1 MGLAAQCL
9 YNSTNIRRE
18 RLDTIFD
25 VLLVTFYVI
34 SSIFIWHHISNLN
47 QGNGL
52 NGIHRSPTWTY
63 IDSAYF
69 MAQTMSTVGT
79 GDIVPAGNAG
89 SRIFAVYQASSCACY
104 VVTCNRASVR
114 DDLTELLT
122 VSLGDVCLDR
132 CEMLS
137 NFTMYVVKFPRF
149 FSASSSSSHCSVLR

>member
-18 RLDTIFD
+18 RLDTTFE
-25 VLLVTFYVI
+25 VLIVTFYVI

-52 NGIHRSPTWTY
+52 NGIHKSETWTY

-89 SRIFAVYQASSCACY
+89 SRIFAVYQVFSPSFRRLPG
-104 VVTCNRASVR
+104 T
-114 DDLTELLT
+114 
-122 VSLGDVCLDR
+122 VCLLCCDLQSCVSQR
-132 CEMLS
+132 
-137 NFTMYVVKFPRF
+137 
-149 FSASSSSSHCSVLR
+149 

>member
-18 RLDTIFD
+18 RLDTTFE
-25 VLLVTFYVI
+25 VLIVTFYVI

-52 NGIHRSPTWTY
+52 NGIHRSDTWTY

-79 GDIVPAGNAG
+79 GDIVPAGNTG
-89 SRIFAVYQASSCACY
+89 SRIFAVYQAPCACN
-104 VVTCNRASVR
+104 VVTCNCASVR

-122 VSLGDVCLDR
+122 VSLG
-132 CEMLS
+132 
-137 NFTMYVVKFPRF
+137 
-149 FSASSSSSHCSVLR
+149 AVLTSLQAVR